1 MNHEFLII
9 VLYIN
14 LHEDSKFYELI
25 KILYGIMKLDIKVDV
40 RFEIKSIE
48 TGDSDET
55 LYSTMI
61 SLNIREVITTLII
74 ILIENQN
81 DTAI

>member
-1 MNHEFLII
+1 
-9 VLYIN
+9 
-14 LHEDSKFYELI
+14 
-25 KILYGIMKLDIKVDV
+25 MKLDIKVDV